1 MHDFS
6 TLIYTV
12 PAILISVTLHEMAHG
27 YVSYKLGDPTPKQ
40 DGRLS
45 LNPLRHLDFFGTLA
59 LLFAG
64 FGWAK
69 PVRVDPGYYKDP
81 KSGMVWTAFAGPLAN
96 FLLSFL
102 CVFLMVVLLRF
113 GYLLP
118 NLSWLN
124 GLVNDFYEL
133 LNYTAL
139 LSLGQAIFNMIPIPP
154 LDGSKI
160 IAGMLPDTLYAWFL
174 RNEQLLSMLIFVLLF
189 TNVINGP
196 LLQLRSVLFNGMAE
210 VAFRL
215 LF

>member
-1 MHDFS
+1 MFRIS
-6 TLIYTV
+6 TLIYVV

-27 YVSYKLGDPTPKQ
+27 YVSYKLGDPTPKL

-45 LNPLRHLDFFGTLA
+45 LN
-59 LLFAG
+59 AG
-64 FGWAK
+64 FGWAR
-69 PVRVDPGYYKDP
+69 PVRVDPSYYKDP

-96 FLLSFL
+96 FLLSFG
-102 CVFLMVVLLRF
+102 CIFLLMALLRF

-118 NLSWLN
+118 DVLWLETIIDYL
-124 GLVNDFYEL
+124 GEL

-139 LSLGQAIFNMIPIPP
+139 LSLGQAIFNMIPVPP

-160 IAGMLPDTLYAWFL
+160 IAGLLPDHIYEWFL

-189 TNVINGP
+189 TNIINGP
-196 LLQLRSVLFNGMAE
+196 LLQLRNTIFNGMAE
-210 VAFRL
+210 IAFGI